1 MRHDRQ
7 LKLSLRQWLMLFA
20 AVAVIVLPLVLMG
33 QTVMQKHEQL
43 QKHLQNVEPRYA
55 RLLALE
61 QKKEELSQALEQANK
76 LKASVLY
83 PSEGDPGQLGNN
95 VQNRLRSIMVKA
107 GVTISSSQV
116 KVDLPS
122 QEAVDGKVQI
132 LISADGTISQIQ
144 LALIS
149 LKDIQPSVWLD
160 ELQINA
166 RGSVLNTN
174 VKVDPVLSV
183 RMVIFVP
190 RSKGGV

>member
-61 QKKEELSQALEQANK
+61 EKKEELSQALEQA
-76 LKASVLY
+76 LKFKAAVLY
-83 PSEGDPGQLGNN
+83 PSEGDAGQLGNN

-116 KVDLPS
+116 KVDLPN
-122 QEAVDGKVQI
+122 QEAGDEKVQI

-144 LALIS
+144 LALIA
-149 LKDIQPSVWLD
+149 LKDIQPRVWLD
-160 ELQINA
+160 ELQISA
-166 RGSVLNTN
+166 RGSILNTN

-190 RSKGGV
+190 RSKGSL